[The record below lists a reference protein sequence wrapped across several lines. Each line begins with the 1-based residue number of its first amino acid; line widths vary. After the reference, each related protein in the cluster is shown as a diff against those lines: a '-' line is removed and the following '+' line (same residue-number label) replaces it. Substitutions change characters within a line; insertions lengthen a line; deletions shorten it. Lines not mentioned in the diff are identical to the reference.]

1 MVTHFRKRGF
11 TLIELLVVITIIGV
25 LIGLLLPAVQSV
37 REAARRTTCINN
49 LKQIGLALHNFHS
62 TQNSFPPYGMPTSSS
77 GTTVG
82 GWSFLVKVLPFMEMT
97 TLFNT
102 MTMSADPCL
111 STGGSASGVTQA
123 SAQLIST
130 FVCESNPNAKFST
143 LDQTNSFALT
153 NYKGMGAT
161 CIGSLD
167 VASGGTTSL
176 PYGTVSQHPDG
187 ALFPSLAGTRISDI
201 ADGTSHTILCVET
214 IDNKYSVWT
223 LGTDVTLVGLPTS
236 GSGAVTF
243 QASSGTMNYASPTGF
258 TGTFNQN
265 GQANNPGSGYAAE
278 WTFLQYSTSSGTVSG
293 ETYPAAFSG
302 GMDSVSVTGANP
314 GATTYTEATDNAP
327 TWGPSSGHSAIVN
340 HLMADASVH
349 SLSKQID
356 VAAYM
361 FLITKN
367 GGDPVPTIP

>member
-1 MVTHFRKRGF
+1 MAP
-11 TLIELLVVITIIGV
+11 
-25 LIGLLLPAVQSV
+25 PA
-37 REAARRTTCINN
+37 C
-49 LKQIGLALHNFHS
+49 
-62 TQNSFPPYGMPTSSS
+62 PTE
-77 GTTVG
+77 
-82 GWSFLVKVLPFMEMT
+82 P
-97 TLFNT
+97 
-102 MTMSADPCL
+102 SA
-111 STGGSASGVTQA
+111 
-123 SAQLIST
+123 I
-130 FVCESNPNAKFST
+130 
-143 LDQTNSFALT
+143 
-153 NYKGMGAT
+153 
-161 CIGSLD
+161 
-167 VASGGTTSL
+167 
-176 PYGTVSQHPDG
+176 HPDG

-278 WTFLQYSTSSGTVSG
+278 WTFLQYSFEPGHGLGGNVSG
-293 ETYPAAFSG
+293 GILREAWIALALRVLTPAPPPTPRPLTTQPTY
-302 GMDSVSVTGANP
+302 
-314 GATTYTEATDNAP
+314 
-327 TWGPSSGHSAIVN
+327 GPSSGHSAIVN